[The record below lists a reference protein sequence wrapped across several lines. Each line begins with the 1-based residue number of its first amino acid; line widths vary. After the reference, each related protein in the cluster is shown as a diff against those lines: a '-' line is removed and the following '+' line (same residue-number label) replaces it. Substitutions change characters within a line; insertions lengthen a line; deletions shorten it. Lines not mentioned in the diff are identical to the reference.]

1 MSRRCPPG
9 VFCIENYTIF
19 AIFCILLVV
28 SGYLFLKKPVVN
40 ENENNKED
48 VNIIMP
54 SLNRNTSA
62 GMGLGLGLGPGS
74 FVRNNPAISFSDRF
88 GDTYLNP
95 YAPPVNDERYIIPSR
110 DVRSVGLGMNIIP
123 GLGMPVNVRTQ
134 GFDASYRQVGI
145 LTSTNGKEQILAL
158 MGRPLLSNREKW
170 QYYTMSERN
179 NIKLPVSVK
188 GRSCMNEYGCDK
200 IYDGDTAYIQGYNNV
215 FRATIYDNDTLRYIP
230 VV

>member
-19 AIFCILLVV
+19 VIFCVLLSV
-28 SGYLFLKKPVVN
+28 SGYYFLTNPKRQN
-40 ENENNKED
+40 ENLRE
-48 VNIIMP
+48 
-54 SLNRNTSA
+54 NTSSDNVNVII
-62 GMGLGLGLGPGS
+62 PNTNTNP
-74 FVRNNPAISFSDRF
+74 FVRSNPSISYSDRF

-95 YAPPVNDERYIIPSR
+95 YAPPVNDERYVIPSR
-110 DVRSVGLGMNIIP
+110 DVRSVGLGMNIVP
-123 GLGMPVNVRTQ
+123 GLGMPINIRTQ
-134 GFDASYRQVGI
+134 GFDASYRQIGI

-200 IYDGDTAYIQGYNNV
+200 IYDGDTVYIEGYKGV
-215 FRATIYDNDTLRYIP
+215 FNATIYDNDTLRYIP